1 MTALVPRIALADTL
15 TLAQYRQRLER
26 ARADLVLARSA
37 PAGQAALL
45 NGVRASLNAT
55 TQLTTG
61 PQVID
66 VDDGALASGIE
77 STGPSI
83 DAAIA
88 RIDARLIV
96 LARAGNPAVDAAAA
110 DARLREIVRE
120 TGDAAPPTDILDAIG
135 RAILRF
141 FSELRGPGVDLMT
154 FWPAVGLLG
163 IAVILFVIA
172 TLGRALPERVRR
184 EVFVRAAVT
193 EDRADPLTHLRA
205 ADAALS
211 AGRAREAL
219 HAFYLY
225 VITTLAARETISYDP
240 ALTDRELL
248 ERAAAIPHA
257 DSLRDLVALYERSWF
272 GLREPSQDEARRARE
287 LALRVAP

>member
-1 MTALVPRIALADTL
+1 MPQIAHADTL
-15 TLAQYRQRLER
+15 TVAQYRQRLER
-26 ARADLVLARSA
+26 ARADLLLARSA
-37 PAGQAALL
+37 PNPQASLL
-45 NGVRASLNAT
+45 DGVRSSLRAT
-55 TQLTTG
+55 TAITISSGGVAT
-61 PQVID
+61 ID
-66 VDDGALASGIE
+66 DSALADGIE
-77 STGPSI
+77 ATTASI

-88 RIDARLIV
+88 RLDARIV
-96 LARAGNPAVDAAAA
+96 VVSRAGNPAVDAPAA
-110 DARLREIVRE
+110 DARLREIVRQA
-120 TGDAAPPTDILDAIG
+120 GDSAPPTDLLDAIG

-141 FSELRGPGVDLMT
+141 FSELRGPGVDPMVL
-154 FWPAVGLLG
+154 WPAVGVLG

-184 EVFVRAAVT
+184 EVFVRGPAT
-193 EDRADPLTHLRA
+193 LERADPLAHLRA
-205 ADAALS
+205 ADAALA

-225 VITTLAARETISYDP
+225 VIATLATRETIRYDP

-248 ERAAAIPHA
+248 ERAIAIPHA
-257 DSLRDLVALYERSWF
+257 DSLRDLVVLYERSWF